1 VRPSVSPA
9 LEVLSPTVRSVL
21 ARAGD
26 PGYDKWAAQLKHAG
40 YCRRPVRLVGSSV
53 TLDEATGVVR
63 SSFDTAT
70 EPDGMLLKACRNR
83 RTTVCPTC
91 AETYRADS
99 YQLVAAGLAGG
110 KTVPDTVAAHPRLFV
125 TLTAPSFGPVHSRRE
140 TDSGQVRPCRPA
152 RGHCPHGVR
161 RGCNRRHPAGEE
173 LLGQPICPDCFDYA
187 GAVLWQAQTR
197 ELWRRTTIAI
207 VRQLARQVGRPV
219 RQVLTEV
226 RLSYTKVVEYQTRGL
241 VHFHAVVRLDAKPP
255 ADDPLLVLPPPAG
268 YSETMLAEA
277 VTTAVSM
284 TTAPALTDDP
294 GLPGT
299 ISWGSQ
305 VDVRTVPTRS
315 CADGGPR
322 QVAAYIA
329 KYATKSTDEAGALDH
344 RIRERDQ
351 IDTLA
356 VNDHLRRLVATAW
369 HLGRQPH
376 LAGLRLRAWAHT
388 LGYRGHWATRSRRYS
403 TTLKALRLAR
413 QDWHH
418 GAAAPPTGNV
428 IPLARAG
435 QWRFA
440 GSGYRSSG
448 DEWLASSAAASYE
461 AQRAAA
467 QLDARTR
474 IAS

>member
-1 VRPSVSPA
+1 MRPSMSPA

-21 ARAGD
+21 ARAAD

-40 YCRRPVRLVGSSV
+40 YCRRPVRLVGSSITV
-53 TLDEATGVVR
+53 EEATGVVR

-125 TLTAPSFGPVHSRRE
+125 TLTAPSFGSVHSRRE
-140 TDSGQVRPCRPA
+140 SDSGQVRPCRPA
-152 RGHCPHGVR
+152 PGHCPHGVR
-161 RGCNRRHPAGEE
+161 RGCSRRHPAGEE

-187 GAVLWQAQTR
+187 GAVLWQAQTG

-219 RQVLTEV
+219 RRVLTEV

-241 VHFHAVVRLDAKPP
+241 VHFHAVIRLDAKPP
-255 ADDPLLVLPPPAG
+255 VDEPLLVLPPPAA

-284 TTAPALTDDP
+284 TTAPALTADP
-294 GLPGT
+294 DRPASIG
-299 ISWGSQ
+299 WGRQ
-305 VDVRTVPTRS
+305 VDVSTVPTRPGD
-315 CADGGPR
+315 DGGAR
-322 QVAAYIA
+322 QVAGYLA
-329 KYATKSTDEAGALDH
+329 KYATKSTDASGALDH
-344 RIRERDQ
+344 PIRDQ
-351 IDTLA
+351 EEIDALA
-356 VNDHLRRLVATAW
+356 VNAHLRRLVATAW
-369 HLGRQPH
+369 QLGRQRH
-376 LAGLRLRAWAHT
+376 LAGVRLRAWAHT

-403 TTLKALRLAR
+403 TTLKALREAR
-413 QDWHH
+413 QQWHQVDDDQLEDTDVVRV
-418 GAAAPPTGNV
+418 AS
-428 IPLARAG
+428 
-435 QWRFA
+435 WRFGGRGFRNA
-440 GSGYRSSG
+440 G
-448 DEWLASSAAASYE
+448 DAWLAATGAKSQALVRRECLYSRLTTAA
-461 AQRAAA
+461 
-467 QLDARTR
+467 
-474 IAS
+474 

>member
-1 VRPSVSPA
+1 MTSAISPA
-9 LEVLSPTVRSVL
+9 LEALSPAVRSVL
-21 ARAGD
+21 TRAAD

-40 YCRRPVRLVGSSV
+40 YCRRPVRLVGSTV
-53 TLDEATGVVR
+53 TVEEATGVVR
-63 SSFDTAT
+63 SSFDTAS

-110 KTVPDTVAAHPRLFV
+110 KTVPDTVTGHPRLFV
-125 TLTAPSFGPVHSRRE
+125 TLTAPSFGAVHSRRE
-140 TDSGQVRPCRPA
+140 TDTGQVRPCRPA
-152 RGHCPHGVR
+152 TGHCPHGGR
-161 RGCNRRHPAGEE
+161 RGCNRRHPEGEE
-173 LLGQPICPDCFDYA
+173 LLGQPICADCFDYA
-187 GAVLWQAQTR
+187 GAVLWQAQTG

-241 VHFHAVVRLDAKPP
+241 VHFHAVIRLDAKPP
-255 ADDPLLVLPPPAG
+255 AEDPQLVLPPPAG
-268 YSETMLAEA
+268 YSVTMLAD
-277 VTTAVSM
+277 AVS
-284 TTAPALTDDP
+284 TAAAQATAPALTADVDRP
-294 GLPGT
+294 AT
-299 ISWGSQ
+299 IGWGRQ
-305 VDVRTVPTRS
+305 VDVRTVPSRAR
-315 CADGGPR
+315 ADGGPR
-322 QVAAYIA
+322 QVAGYLA
-329 KYATKSTDEAGALDH
+329 KYATKSTDDSGALDH
-344 RIRERDQ
+344 RIRDRDE
-351 IDTLA
+351 IETLG
-356 VNDHLRRLVATAW
+356 VNEHLRRLVATAW
-369 HLGRQPH
+369 QLGRQPH

-403 TTLKALRLAR
+403 TTLKVLRLAR

-418 GAAAPPTGNV
+418 GAAAASIGNV
-428 IPLARAG
+428 VPLARAG

-448 DEWLASSAAASYE
+448 DEWLASSAADSYQ
-461 AQRAAA
+461 AQRVAA

>member
-1 VRPSVSPA
+1 VRPSMSPA
-9 LEVLSPTVRSVL
+9 LAVLSPAVRAVL
-21 ARAGD
+21 ARAAD

-40 YCRRPVRLVGSSV
+40 YCRRPVRLVGSSITV
-53 TLDEATGVVR
+53 EEPTGVVR

-110 KTVPDTVAAHPRLFV
+110 KTVPDTVAGHPRLFV
-125 TLTAPSFGPVHSRRE
+125 TLTAPSFGSVHSRRE
-140 TDSGQVRPCRPA
+140 IDSGQVRPCRPA
-152 RGHCPHGVR
+152 HGNCPHGIR

-187 GAVLWQAQTR
+187 GAVLWQAQTG

-268 YSETMLAEA
+268 YNVAMLAAAVSRAA
-277 VTTAVSM
+277 VTV
-284 TTAPALTDDP
+284 TTPVLSADPDRPASI
-294 GLPGT
+294 G
-299 ISWGSQ
+299 WGSQ
-305 VDVRTVPTRS
+305 VDVSTVPTRPGD
-315 CADGGPR
+315 DGGAR
-322 QVAAYIA
+322 QVAGYLA
-329 KYATKSTDEAGALDH
+329 KYATKSTDDSGALDH
-344 RIRERDQ
+344 RLSGPED

-356 VNDHLRRLVATAW
+356 VNGHLRRLVATAW
-369 HLGRQPH
+369 QLGGLEH
-376 LAGLRLRAWAHT
+376 LAGLRLRMWAHT

-403 TTLKALRLAR
+403 TTLKALREAR
-413 QDWHH
+413 QQWHH
-418 GAAAPPTGNV
+418 VDDQLEDADVVREASWRYGGRGFRN
-428 IPLARAG
+428 AG
-435 QWRFA
+435 DA
-440 GSGYRSSG
+440 
-448 DEWLASSAAASYE
+448 WLAATGAKSQALVRQESRYCRLTTVA
-461 AQRAAA
+461 
-467 QLDARTR
+467 
-474 IAS
+474 